1 MNQRETLCVKD
12 DHLVIGGCDAVSL
25 AAEFGTPLYVM
36 DEAFIRGMCRIY
48 RESLA
53 EYGPYRVLYA
63 SKAFCCKGIYR
74 IVEEEGLGADVVS
87 GGELYT
93 ALAAGMPADS
103 IYFHGNNKTVE
114 ELEMAVEN
122 GVHAVVLDCLDE
134 IGLLDHVADSL
145 DKEVGVL
152 VRVNPGVEA
161 HTHHYIQ
168 TAKPDSKFGFNLAA
182 GLAEEAV
189 GAVLKTQHLRLLG
202 LHAHIGSQIFDKKP
216 FVLALHKLTDFMK
229 EIREKFG
236 VDCEE
241 LNLGG
246 GFGIWYSEED
256 RKIPASGYAEYTRAL
271 AEALDEDVREKKL
284 KRPVLVIEPG
294 RSIVGEAGVTLYTVG
309 AVKEI
314 PGIRKYVSVDGGMF
328 DNPRFALYQAKYS
341 AALANR
347 MNDKAE
353 ETVTIAGKCCESGDM
368 LAVDVRLPK
377 AERGDTL
384 AVFSTGAYNYSMAS
398 NYNRNAVP
406 PVVLVCDGRA
416 DLLVKPQSY
425 EDLVRNDVIPARL
438 QKAKR

>member
-93 ALAAGMPADS
+93 ALSAGMPADS

-256 RKIPASGYAEYTRAL
+256 RKILASGYAEYTRAL

>member
-1 MNQRETLCVKD
+1 M
-12 DHLVIGGCDAVSL
+12 
-25 AAEFGTPLYVM
+25 
-36 DEAFIRGMCRIY
+36 
-48 RESLA
+48 
-53 EYGPYRVLYA
+53 
-63 SKAFCCKGIYR
+63 
-74 IVEEEGLGADVVS
+74 VS

-93 ALAAGMPADS
+93 ALSAGMPADS

>member
-36 DEAFIRGMCRIY
+36 DEAFIRGMCRNY
-48 RESLA
+48 CESLA

-93 ALAAGMPADS
+93 ALSAGMPADS

>member
-93 ALAAGMPADS
+93 ALSAGMPADS

-377 AERGDTL
+377 TERGDTL

-438 QKAKR
+438 QKVKR